1 MTIRK
6 QELDR
11 IDFSDIVSPDAA
23 PLPLVHPGDILLHD
37 FMEPLGLTANAL
49 AKALN
54 VPPNRITAIIK
65 HQRSVTGDT
74 ALRLERLERHLG
86 MSAEFWLGLQKD
98 YELNKAKRELRV
110 KIEAEVSPRAA

>member
-74 ALRLERLERHLG
+74 ALRLERHLG